1 MISVAELDIIIII
14 LIKYFLYNLLFIH
27 NSSEL
32 IKYIFFTT
40 YYFNFTLSN
49 DSAFAK
55 TIKANPRDRPVLGSV
70 LTLMLSISPYVPK

>member
-1 MISVAELDIIIII
+1 MVSPNNFFSEIGISSNDFSSRTGHNYHHINQI
-14 LIKYFLYNLLFIH
+14 LFLYNLLFH
-27 NSSEL
+27 
-32 IKYIFFTT
+32 
-40 YYFNFTLSN
+40 NFTLSN